1 MLFVKASGTGKIHQ
15 NIYESIREAILSG
28 RLAPGERLPA
38 SRALARE
45 AGVSRNSVLAAYDQL
60 TAEGYLLSRRGSG
73 TFVSPELPDEMLSSA
88 GIGARAG
95 RRKISPAPLSNYGV
109 LAKEISVGSLTPEMG
124 NHSGLR
130 YDFRYGLP
138 DVEEFPHEMWR
149 KAVVRRMR
157 SSSLESMGYGPP
169 EGNRPLREALVD
181 HLRRYRAVDC
191 SPEQVMIVGGS
202 QQALDLTARLLLNP
216 DDRVVVEEPHYLG
229 ARQVFLTAGARL
241 IPAPVGP
248 AGLDVTALPKSANA
262 AKLAY
267 VTPSHHFPTGV
278 VMSLSRRL
286 ELLEWAERT
295 GAYILEDDYD
305 SEYRY
310 GGRPIESIQGLDRAG
325 RVIYMGTFSKVMFP
339 ALRVGYLVLP
349 EGLIEP
355 FRAAKWLADRQAA
368 TLEQEALADFIA
380 EGHFERHLRRSR
392 ERNASRRA
400 ALLKALSDYL
410 GDRAEV
416 SGANAGV
423 HLLVMFENMGWRDL
437 DALIGRAEKAGVGI
451 YSASRYYLKPP
462 RRAEVLFGFASLNE
476 KAIRSGIRRLAELIG

>member
-1 MLFVKASGTGKIHQ
+1 MFFVKASGTGKIHQ
-15 NIYESIREAILSG
+15 NIYESIRAAILSG
-28 RLAPGERLPA
+28 RLAPGARLPA

-60 TAEGYLLSRRGSG
+60 TAEGYLSARRGSG
-73 TFVSPELPDEMLSSA
+73 TFVSPELPDEMLSATGSVARTGRGKISA
-88 GIGARAG
+88 ASLSGYG
-95 RRKISPAPLSNYGV
+95 RRAKKISV
-109 LAKEISVGSLTPEMG
+109 ESLTPEMG
-124 NHSGLR
+124 KRDGLR
-130 YDFRYGLP
+130 CDFRYGLP
-138 DVEEFPHEMWR
+138 DAEAFPHEVWR
-149 KAVVRRMR
+149 KAVARRMR
-157 SSSLESMGYGPP
+157 SASKASMGYGPP
-169 EGNRPLREALVD
+169 EGYGPLREALAD
-181 HLRRYRAVDC
+181 HLRRYRAVVC
-191 SPEQVMIVGGS
+191 SPDQIMITGGS

-216 DDRVVVEEPHYLG
+216 DDCAVVEEPHYLG

-248 AGLDVTALPKSANA
+248 EGLDVAALPKPADA

-267 VTPSHHFPTGV
+267 VTPSHQFPTGV
-278 VMSLSRRL
+278 IMSLSRRL
-286 ELLEWAERT
+286 ALLEWAERA

-368 TLEQEALADFIA
+368 TLEQEALADFIV

-423 HLLVMFENMGWRDL
+423 HLLVRFGGMGWKDL
-437 DALIGRAEKAGVGI
+437 DVLIGRAEKAGVGI

-476 KAIRSGIRRLAELIG
+476 KTIRSGVRRLAELIG